1 MLIISQLRTGR
12 KHTIELD
19 LTKIRDEIDIVDK
32 EIVEYFQKRMK
43 LCEQVAQYKIEN
55 GKKVFDKEREEQKI
69 EKVVSMAEGDFNRK
83 SVGELFSQIMSMS
96 RKLQYQILT
105 ENGKGEKLALKKVDT
120 LDMSDVKVVYQGVPG
135 AYSQQAMIKYFGK
148 DVENFNVKTFRDAF
162 EAVKDGR
169 ADYAV
174 LPIEN
179 STAGIVEDVNDL
191 LYEYDNYIV
200 AETDVLVRHALIG
213 TQDATIEDIKTVYS
227 HPQGLMQ
234 CEEYLDEHE
243 EWQRIAK
250 ENTAG
255 SARKVMKD
263 NDKSHAAIASVI
275 AAEIYGLKVLEDNI
289 NHNDKNT
296 TRFIIL
302 GNKRVFKADA
312 SKVLITFEV
321 SHESGSLYHLLSHF
335 IFNGVNMCMI
345 QSRPIREKNWEYRFF
360 VEVEGNLSDEGMQNA
375 LNGIRHEASSFKVIG
390 SY

>member
-1 MLIISQLRTGR
+1 M
-12 KHTIELD
+12 ELD
-19 LTKIRDEIDIVDK
+19 LTKIRDEIDVVDK
-32 EIVEYFQKRMK
+32 EIVEYFQKRMQ

-69 EKVVSMAEGDFNRK
+69 NKVVGMAEGDFNRR
-83 SVGELFSQIMSMS
+83 SVEELFSQIMSIS

-105 ENGKGEKLALKKVDT
+105 ENGKGEKLALKKVEN
-120 LDMSDVKVVYQGVPG
+120 LDFSNVKVVYQGVPG

-148 DVENFNVKTFRDAF
+148 EVENFNVKTFRDAF
-162 EAVKDGR
+162 EAVREGR

-179 STAGIVEDVNDL
+179 STAGTVDDVYDL
-191 LYEYDNYIV
+191 LYEYENYIV
-200 AETDVLVRHALIG
+200 AETNVLARHALLG
-213 TQDATIEDIKTVYS
+213 TQDATIEDIKAVYS
-227 HPQGLMQ
+227 HPQALMQ

-243 EWQRIAK
+243 DWQRIAK

-255 SARKVMKD
+255 SAQKVMRE
-263 NDKSHAAIASVI
+263 NDKTHAAIASAI
-275 AAEIYGLKVLEDNI
+275 TADIYGLKILEENI
-289 NHNDKNT
+289 NRNNKNT

-302 GNKRVFKADA
+302 GNKKVFTENA

-335 IFNGVNMCMI
+335 IFNGINMCMI

-360 VEVEGNLSDEGMQNA
+360 VEVEGNLSDDGMQNA